1 MTWETLIAIIGAVG
15 GSTGL
20 VEIIRYFANRKTN
33 SRIAE
38 TEADVSEFHI
48 LQETNLFLQE
58 QLKKKEE
65 RFAEQTQ
72 LVRQQN
78 RDIIELE
85 RKVAEL
91 EIELVKVRCND
102 EDCPFRRPPN
112 AKTPPLPG
120 TTKEEFHLNRQ
131 QYAKATTDKSID

>member
-20 VEIIRYFANRKTN
+20 IELVKYFANRKTN

-38 TEADVSEFHI
+38 TKADVAESHI

-58 QLKKKEE
+58 QLKVKEE

-78 RDIIELE
+78 RDIITLE
-85 RKVAEL
+85 RKVADL

-102 EDCPFRRPPN
+102 EYCPFREPPT
-112 AKTPPLPG
+112 AKTPPRPG
-120 TTKEEFHLNRQ
+120 MSKEEYHLSKRKQ
-131 QYAKATTDKSID
+131 LCQPQPQSK

>member
-1 MTWETLIAIIGAVG
+1 MMTWETLVAIIGAVG

-20 VEIIRYFANRKTN
+20 VEIIKYLANRKTN

-38 TEADVSEFHI
+38 TEADVAEFHI

-58 QLKKKEE
+58 QLKTKEE

-112 AKTPPLPG
+112 SKTPPRPG
-120 TTKEEFHLNRQ
+120 VSREEYHLTQ
-131 QYAKATTDKSID
+131 QKHATADKSLD